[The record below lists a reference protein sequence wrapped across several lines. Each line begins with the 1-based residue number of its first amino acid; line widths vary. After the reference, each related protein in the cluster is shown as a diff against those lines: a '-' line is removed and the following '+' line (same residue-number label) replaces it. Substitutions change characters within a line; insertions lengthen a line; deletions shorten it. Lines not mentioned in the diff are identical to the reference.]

1 MWNHARLN
9 VYAAVAV
16 AALALASLPATTAAS
31 VRAVSDDTLARSS
44 AAAVQGRV
52 VASSTHWDDAADTIY
67 TFVTIDV
74 VKSWGL
80 PGPPARVVLK
90 QLGGIVGDTAFV
102 VGGQAQ
108 FTVGED
114 VLVFLDVRPR
124 DNTLSVAGLEQ
135 GKWVLTGAADAAT
148 SATREIRGHDPATV
162 VARDYTSASALD
174 ALASLAGTRVSAAG
188 AVLQPPVPQPAR
200 AGLDGRAGAAYT
212 LLSSTPARWHQAD
225 TGTPVYVDTQ
235 SGGHPQFGGGGLT
248 QLSNAVAIWSAAGS
262 LRLQNGVARGPR
274 CFSNSE
280 NDSRL
285 SVTYGDPCGEI
296 SDASSTLA
304 IGGAYFSSDTRV
316 VNGVSYW
323 KIVKGMIVT
332 DNPTSK
338 WSGFT
343 TGCYEDVLVHEL
355 GHAIGF
361 GHAAA
366 RPAIMFPSISSTCY
380 SRAASSGLAADD
392 LAGMA
397 ALYPGAGTSPPP
409 PPPPAAVPGTPTG
422 LLSTVSGSTVSIR
435 WNAPSSG
442 GTASGYQLIA
452 GTAPGASNI
461 GAIPVTGT
469 TLVVPGVPNG
479 VYYARVVATNASG
492 ASAPTADV
500 TIIVGPAAPGMPRS
514 LAAVSPSPGVVS
526 ISWLAPSSGAAPT
539 SYLLVAG
546 LTPGASTY
554 SIPVPGTSLA
564 GGGVPAGVYYVRIV
578 ALNGA
583 TPGPAS
589 AEVAVTVR

>member
-1 MWNHARLN
+1 MWTRARLN
-9 VYAAVAV
+9 LLTASI
-16 AALALASLPATTAAS
+16 ALALASLPAPSAAS
-31 VRAVSDDTLARSS
+31 LRAVSDDTLARTS

-52 VASSTHWDDAADTIY
+52 VASSAHWDDAAGTIY

-80 PGPPARVVLK
+80 PGQPARVVVK

-124 DNTLSVAGLEQ
+124 DNTLSVSGLEQ
-135 GKWVLTGAADAAT
+135 GKWVLTGSADAAT
-148 SATREIRGHDPATV
+148 SATREIRGHDQATV
-162 VARDYTSASALD
+162 VTRDYTSATALD
-174 ALASLAGTRVSAAG
+174 ALAALAGTRVSAAG
-188 AVLQPPVPQPAR
+188 AVLEAPVPQPAR

-212 LLSSTPARWHQAD
+212 LLSSTPARWHEAD
-225 TGTPVYVDTQ
+225 TAAPVYVDTQ
-235 SGGHPQFGGGGLT
+235 SGGHPQFSGGGLT
-248 QLSNAVAIWSAAGS
+248 QLANAVAIWRAAGS

-274 CFSNSE
+274 CFTNSE
-280 NDSRL
+280 NDYRL

-296 SDASSTLA
+296 ADGSSTLA
-304 IGGAYFSSDTRV
+304 IGGAYYSGGDQRT
-316 VNGVSYW
+316 VNGVTYW

-332 DNPTSK
+332 DNPSTK

-366 RPAIMFPSISSTCY
+366 RPAIMYPSISSTCY
-380 SRAASSGLAADD
+380 SRSVSSGLASDD

-397 ALYPGAGTSPPP
+397 AVYPGAGAP
-409 PPPPAAVPGTPTG
+409 PPPPASAPGTPTG
-422 LLSTVSGSTVSIR
+422 LLSSVSGSTVTIR
-435 WNAPSSG
+435 WNAPTSG
-442 GTASGYQLIA
+442 GAATGYQLIA
-452 GTAPGASNI
+452 GTAPGAANI

-479 VYYARVVATNASG
+479 VYYARVVATNAAG
-492 ASAPTADV
+492 ASAATADV
-500 TIIVGPAAPGMPRS
+500 TITVGPAAPGAPRS
-514 LAAVSPSPGVVS
+514 LTATSPSAGVVS
-526 ISWLAPSSGAAPT
+526 ISWLAPSSGPAPT
-539 SYLLVAG
+539 SYVLVAG
-546 LTPGASTY
+546 HTPGASTY
-554 SIPVPGTSLA
+554 QIPVGGTGLA
-564 GGGVPAGVYYVRIV
+564 GGGVPAGVYYVRVV

-589 AEVAVTVR
+589 AEVALTVR

>member
-1 MWNHARLN
+1 MWQRARLN
-9 VYAAVAV
+9 LFTALT
-16 AALALASLPATTAAS
+16 ALALASLPAVSAAS
-31 VRAVSDDTLARSS
+31 LRAVSDDTLARSS

-52 VASSTHWDDAADTIY
+52 VATSAHWDDAADTIY

-80 PGPPARVVLK
+80 PGQPARVVVK

-135 GKWVLTGAADAAT
+135 GKWVLTGSADAAT
-148 SATREIRGHDPATV
+148 SATREVRGHDQATV
-162 VARDYTSASALD
+162 VTRDYTSAAALD

-188 AVLQPPVPQPAR
+188 AVLQAPVPQAAR

-212 LLSSTPARWHQAD
+212 LLSSTPARWHEAD
-225 TGTPVYVDTQ
+225 TDAPVYVDTQ
-235 SGGHPQFGGGGLT
+235 SGGHPQFAGGGLT
-248 QLSNAVAIWSAAGS
+248 QLANAVAIWSAAGS

-280 NDSRL
+280 NDYRL

-304 IGGAYFSSDTRV
+304 IGGAYYSGGDQRT
-316 VNGVSYW
+316 VNGVTYW
-323 KIVKGMIVT
+323 KIVKGMIIT

-361 GHAAA
+361 GHATA
-366 RPAIMFPSISSTCY
+366 RPAIMYPSISSTCF
-380 SRAASSGLAADD
+380 SRTVSSGLAADD

-397 ALYPGAGTSPPP
+397 AVYPGAGAPPP
-409 PPPPAAVPGTPTG
+409 PPSSAPGTPTG
-422 LLSTVSGSTVSIR
+422 LLSSVSGSTVTIR
-435 WNAPSSG
+435 WNAPTSG
-442 GTASGYQLIA
+442 GAATGYQLIA

-479 VYYARVVATNASG
+479 VYYARVVATNAAG
-492 ASAPTADV
+492 ASAATADV
-500 TIIVGPAAPGMPRS
+500 TITVGPAAPGAPRS
-514 LAAVSPSPGVVS
+514 LTAVSPSPGVVS

-539 SYLLVAG
+539 SYVLLAG
-546 LTPGASTY
+546 HTPGASTY
-554 SIPVPGTSLA
+554 QIPVAGTGLA

-589 AEVAVTVR
+589 AEVALTVR